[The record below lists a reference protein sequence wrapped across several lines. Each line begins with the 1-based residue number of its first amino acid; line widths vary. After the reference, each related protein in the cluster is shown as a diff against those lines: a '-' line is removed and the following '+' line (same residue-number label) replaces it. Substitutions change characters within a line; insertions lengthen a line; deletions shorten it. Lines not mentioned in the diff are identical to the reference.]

1 MHVLRS
7 IARLALP
14 VVLAATAVAAQESA
28 RREPPPP
35 APKNLKVLP
44 RDWPR
49 DSVVAVMRTFA
60 MGLGVRCQYCHVGR
74 EGMPLD
80 SFDFASDEKPT
91 KETAREMMRMVAR
104 INDDVAKA
112 RIKTTSAP
120 VRVGCITCHRGAARP
135 LMLED
140 TLRRVVDAQGVDSAL
155 AAYRALRERHHGRFA
170 YDFGEGSLSTVS
182 RDLAAAGKLP
192 DARRFAEL
200 NAELYPQSGSVAF
213 DLARLY
219 EQMGERAL
227 AIAQY
232 TRVLQLQP
240 RNQMAAARLRAL
252 QGAP

>member
-1 MHVLRS
+1 MRTCRR
-7 IARLALP
+7 IA
-14 VVLAATAVAAQESA
+14 VLAVSILLVASSAHTQEPG
-28 RREPPPP
+28 RRGPPPP

-44 RDWPR
+44 KDWPR
-49 DSVVAVMRTFA
+49 DSVMVVMRAFA
-60 MGLGVRCQYCHVGR
+60 GGLGVRCQYCHVGR

-112 RIKTTSAP
+112 RIRTTSAP

-140 TLRRVVDAQGVDSAL
+140 TLRRVADVQGADSAL
-155 AAYRALRERHHGRFA
+155 AAYRVLRERHHGRFT
-170 YDFGEGSLSTVS
+170 YDFGEGSLSTVA
-182 RDLAAAGKLP
+182 RDLAAANKLA

-219 EQMGERAL
+219 EQMGEKAL
-227 AIAQY
+227 AITQY
-232 TRVLQLQP
+232 NKVLQLQP
-240 RNQMAAARLRAL
+240 RNQQAAARLRVL
-252 QGAP
+252 QGTP

>member
-1 MHVLRS
+1 MRVFRS
-7 IARLALP
+7 IALLLLP
-14 VVLAATAVAAQESA
+14 AILSATATAQDTG
-28 RREPPPP
+28 RRGPPPP
-35 APKNLKVLP
+35 PKNLKVLP
-44 RDWPR
+44 KDSPR
-49 DSVVAVMRTFA
+49 DSVVALMRTFA
-60 MGLGVRCQYCHVGR
+60 NGLGVRCQYCHVGR

-112 RIKTTSAP
+112 RIKSTSTSAP

-140 TLRRVVDAQGVDSAL
+140 TLRRVADAQGADSAL

-182 RDLAAAGKLP
+182 RDLAAANKLA

-200 NAELYPQSGSVAF
+200 NAELYPQSANVAF

-219 EQMGERAL
+219 EQMGEKAL

-232 TRVLQLQP
+232 NKVLQMQP
-240 RNQMAAARLRAL
+240 QNRQAAARLRAL
-252 QGAP
+252 QGTP

>member
-1 MHVLRS
+1 MRVRS
-7 IARLALP
+7 SV
-14 VVLAATAVAAQESA
+14 VVLAVVILATAAAAQEPA
-28 RREPPPP
+28 RRGPPPP

-44 RDWPR
+44 KDWPR

-60 MGLGVRCQYCHVGR
+60 NGLGVRCQYCHVGR

-112 RIKTTSAP
+112 RIKSTSTSAP

-140 TLRRVVDAQGVDSAL
+140 TLRRVADAQGVDSAV

-170 YDFGEGSLSTVS
+170 YDFGEGSLATLA
-182 RDLAAAGKLP
+182 RDLAAANKLT

-200 NAELYPQSGSVAF
+200 NAELYPQSGNVAF

-219 EQMGERAL
+219 EQMGEKTL

-232 TRVLQLQP
+232 HKVMQVQP
-240 RNQMAAARLRAL
+240 GNRQAAARLRAL
-252 QGAP
+252 QGMP

>member
-1 MHVLRS
+1 MRVLRS
-7 IARLALP
+7 IAVLALP
-14 VVLAATAVAAQESA
+14 IVIAASTATAQEPG
-28 RREPPPP
+28 RRGPPPP

-44 RDWPR
+44 KDTPR
-49 DSVVAVMRTFA
+49 DSVIAVMRTFA

-80 SFDFASDEKPT
+80 SFDFATDEMPT

-140 TLRRVVDAQGVDSAL
+140 TLRRVADAQGVDSAL

-170 YDFGEGSLSTVS
+170 YDFGEGSLSTVA
-182 RDLAAAGKLP
+182 RELAAANKLA

-200 NAELYPQSGSVAF
+200 NAELYPQSANVAI

-219 EQMGERAL
+219 EQMGEKSL
-227 AIAQY
+227 AITQY
-232 TRVLQLQP
+232 NRVLQLQP
-240 RNQMAAARLRAL
+240 QNRQAAARLRAL
-252 QGAP
+252 QGTP